1 MEKLIPKHTF
11 QYPAQSCSEKK
22 THLHLSTRLT
32 KLKKKRRKGKE
43 GKNGTF
49 SYFEL
54 ARRFENEEKS
64 DVYDWLQDLWG
75 IKDIKYKFDFT

>member
-11 QYPAQSCSEKK
+11 QYPAQSCSENK

-32 KLKKKRRKGKE
+32 NFKKKRR
-43 GKNGTF
+43 NGTF

-54 ARRFENEEKS
+54 ARRFENEEKY